1 MTYKL
6 DFYEQAYREWK
17 KLDKNIREQFKQK
30 LVERLKSPRV
40 PSAKLRDSKDR
51 YKIKLKGLGYR
62 LVYEVNDNT
71 IVVLVVAVGKRDK
84 NEVYLRAAL
93 RLISNPPKKI

>member
-17 KLDKNIREQFKQK
+17 KLDKNISEQFKQK

-51 YKIKLKGLGYR
+51 YKIKLRVVGYR
-62 LVYEVNDNT
+62 LVYEVNDNAV
-71 IVVLVVAVGKRDK
+71 VVLVVAVGKRDK
-84 NEVYLRAAL
+84 NDVYLRAAL
-93 RLISNPPKKI
+93 RSISNSSKN

>member
-17 KLDKNIREQFKQK
+17 KLDKNISEKFKQK
-30 LVERLKSPRV
+30 LAERLKSPRV

-51 YKIKLKGLGYR
+51 YKIKLRGVGYR
-62 LVYEVNDNT
+62 LVYEVND
-71 IVVLVVAVGKRDK
+71 IAVVVLVVAVGKRDK
-84 NEVYLRAAL
+84 NDVYLRATL
-93 RLISNPPKKI
+93 RSISNSSKN